1 MTNQEIIELAKQAGI
16 GWAEGLGGMTEF
28 LQAFANLV
36 LEKSAVKCD
45 ELDNCGNSDAY
56 RASAV
61 MSAIRIRSLKV

>member
-1 MTNQEIIELAKQAGI
+1 
-16 GWAEGLGGMTEF
+16 MTEF

-36 LEKSAVKCD
+36 LEKAAVKCD